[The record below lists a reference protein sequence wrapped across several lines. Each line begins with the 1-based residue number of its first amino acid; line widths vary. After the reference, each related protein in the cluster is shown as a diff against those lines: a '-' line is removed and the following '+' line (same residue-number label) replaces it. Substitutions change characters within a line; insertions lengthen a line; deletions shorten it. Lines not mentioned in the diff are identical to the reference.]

1 MGPWSP
7 SARGGRALERGD
19 RPLRLSQEHDLWLA
33 QGRARQRP
41 QGSGV
46 MPRRRDVHVSW
57 QARQVLRWVNGKNP
71 RQYGFDIGLWTR
83 HIVHEVGETAI
94 LSALESSLKRRG
106 ACPTKSDIA
115 EATAPRLPMRF
126 PSDGALAARDLPH
139 DLTPNQVGR
148 RRNLLLERVGRWRQC
163 GLWNDV
169 GAKGHRSDQCPASAE
184 HQRHVGP
191 RAVRAKVSELGSRRT
206 CVLLLRLQMT
216 VDGSL
221 GKTREKFRLNPEHL
235 PERALHSAAW
245 H

>member
-19 RPLRLSQEHDLWLA
+19 RPLRLSPEHDLWLA
-33 QGRARQRP
+33 QGRARPRQWP

-46 MPRRRDVHVSW
+46 MSRRRDVHVSW
-57 QARQVLRWVNGKNP
+57 QARLVLRWVNGKNSG
-71 RQYGFDIGLWTR
+71 QYGFDIGLWPR

-94 LSALESSLKRRG
+94 LSALESCLKRRG
-106 ACPTKSDIA
+106 ACPTKSDMA

-148 RRNLLLERVGRWRQC
+148 RRNLLLGRVGRWRQC

-184 HQRHVGP
+184 HQRHVGR

-221 GKTREKFRLNPEHL
+221 GKT
-235 PERALHSAAW
+235 
-245 H
+245 